1 MYSKS
6 NRFKRKKKDLSIG
19 ISAPV
24 NTPLGIGLLAAP
36 VVIPLI
42 ARVISS
48 VYNKIRAHMN
58 NRELMRQIQDGR
70 LTERDL
76 VQSFV
81 NQFFSELP
89 SKYVDLYRKQLRQ
102 LQTCNTFRE
111 LKRTYKEI
119 GFANTVGMN
128 TITKLESDYLRAV
141 ANRPKSISVNGNM
154 ALDSKPRKNKKIGVN
169 GAITHDSMPWAH
181 VKAANSNTFYL
192 KDCNM
197 KRSTKRLIKN
207 YRDSKTNLMIA
218 RKRCIDAVRRYH
230 DAEGRE
236 ELSKFKALKAK
247 IDEKFAMIARAK
259 PDMVK
264 YLKKFGIIASK
275 ALSIM
280 SGIAAAGLAA
290 VDVSQ
295 IVRLKKYGFE
305 LKEIAG
311 MLPNTLKVLILGLA
325 SAVFGFV
332 GWAGNGQQESLERGL
347 ERR

>member
-6 NRFKRKKKDLSIG
+6 NRFKRKKKDLSFG
-19 ISAPV
+19 ISAPM

-154 ALDSKPRKNKKIGVN
+154 ALDSKPKGI
-169 GAITHDSMPWAH
+169 ITHDSMPWAH
-181 VKAANSNTFYL
+181 INLIHRDANNEKSKKKIQQNLNLAEQSIKVLERSDDSQLHVYLDKIKKKLEQIRKFINSIGPIKSVGVVAAAIITPILAIKSIKML
-192 KDCNM
+192 
-197 KRSTKRLIKN
+197 SAAIKN
-207 YRDSKTNLMIA
+207 RITQQQKQSSSPASSTPDSISASN
-218 RKRCIDAVRRYH
+218 
-230 DAEGRE
+230 
-236 ELSKFKALKAK
+236 LSKASTEMDKDLMSLIEALSVVYENT
-247 IDEKFAMIARAK
+247 D
-259 PDMVK
+259 K
-264 YLKKFGIIASK
+264 YLK
-275 ALSIM
+275 
-280 SGIAAAGLAA
+280 
-290 VDVSQ
+290 
-295 IVRLKKYGFE
+295 E
-305 LKEIAG
+305 
-311 MLPNTLKVLILGLA
+311 
-325 SAVFGFV
+325 
-332 GWAGNGQQESLERGL
+332 
-347 ERR
+347 

>member
-1 MYSKS
+1 MYSKR
-6 NRFKRKKKDLSIG
+6 NRLKRKKKDLSFG

-89 SKYVDLYRKQLRQ
+89 SKYVDLYRKQLRR

-141 ANRPKSISVNGNM
+141 ANRPKSISVNGYM
-154 ALDSKPRKNKKIGVN
+154 ASDSKPKRDRRKRNDLNPILSDAIKLAFTLALAAAAISVKYYLERQSIVDEIREGNLTETDLVQRFVKDFYLQLPSKYIYVAKQNLKQLQSCRTFRELRRTFNRIGFSNTEGLKQISLLEAAYQKYLSEEPKKIGVN
-169 GAITHDSMPWAH
+169 GVITHDSMPWAH
-181 VKAANSNTFYL
+181 
-192 KDCNM
+192 
-197 KRSTKRLIKN
+197 IK
-207 YRDSKTNLMIA
+207 
-218 RKRCIDAVRRYH
+218 
-230 DAEGRE
+230 
-236 ELSKFKALKAK
+236 
-247 IDEKFAMIARAK
+247 
-259 PDMVK
+259 
-264 YLKKFGIIASK
+264 
-275 ALSIM
+275 
-280 SGIAAAGLAA
+280 
-290 VDVSQ
+290 
-295 IVRLKKYGFE
+295 
-305 LKEIAG
+305 
-311 MLPNTLKVLILGLA
+311 
-325 SAVFGFV
+325 FV
-332 GWAGNGQQESLERGL
+332 
-347 ERR
+347 